1 MASPI
6 YILTDPNDE
15 NVQTVQLKQSILKG
29 MTLMCLQDQI
39 MTRNCDVDLRVGVKT
54 SLRPT
59 IYIHSLNPV
68 VKRSNWRKLLSALAP
83 LYQVMVLQK
92 SLGKNNC
99 KSCVEVDFFC
109 FSNSHFKPPKW
120 RKKTEKKIEPPQRC
134 KQRLPTGEQAI

>member
-15 NVQTVQLKQSILKG
+15 NVQTVHLKQSILKG

-120 RKKTEKKIEPPQRC
+120 RKKNGKKIEPPQRC